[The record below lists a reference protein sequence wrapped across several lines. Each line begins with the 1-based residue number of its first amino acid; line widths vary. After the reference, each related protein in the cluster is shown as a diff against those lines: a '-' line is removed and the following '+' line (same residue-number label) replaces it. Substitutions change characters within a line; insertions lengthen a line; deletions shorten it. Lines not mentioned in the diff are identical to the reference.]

1 MAQKIFVTEAQV
13 MAAQMLVDHERA
25 LGREPDPATR
35 KIAEARRGYSAG
47 SRPGSRDASRPAA
60 VRFWEALDS
69 AEREALSA
77 VASWR
82 TFAAG
87 SRLMTEG
94 ERADQVIVI
103 FGGRTKVSVDE
114 DGTER
119 VLAVRGLGE
128 LVGERAALQAS
139 VRSATVTAL
148 EMVWAL
154 VVPSE
159 DFVGF
164 VRDHPRV
171 LDILHDQFYDRLTEA
186 PMGYGRDEQYR
197 DHLRIAPAHSVAATD
212 RSGGE
217 RAAKRPPHRL
227 EVLNGENCT
236 VFLSDVAGFGA
247 RTRTDSDRM
256 LIRKALLRM
265 TAEALQGLPEVWT
278 LDRGDGLLT
287 VLPPSISTPEVMT
300 RLLKELPAAIERH
313 NRSQHASAR
322 FQLRLAIN
330 VGPVFGDA
338 AGVSGEAIIVASRL
352 LEAPYFKEAVVD
364 SAASLGIVISPFV
377 YETFIRPG
385 PDLSEVASYIQV
397 PVEVR
402 GSSTTAWMKVI
413 SQDLAAQHSHA

>member
-13 MAAQMLVDHERA
+13 MAAQMLVEQDRV

-35 KIAEARRGYSAG
+35 KIAEARPGHVAG
-47 SRPGSRDASRPAA
+47 GHPGSRGASRPAA

-69 AEREALSA
+69 AERDALSA

-87 SRLMTEG
+87 SRLMTQG

-114 DGTER
+114 NGRER

-128 LVGERAALQAS
+128 LVGERAALQVS

-154 VVPSE
+154 VVRSE
-159 DFVGF
+159 DFADF
-164 VRDHPRV
+164 VREHPRV
-171 LDILHDQFYDRLTEA
+171 RDILHDQIYDRLTEE
-186 PMGYGRDEQYR
+186 PTEHGRDEEYR
-197 DHLRIAPAHSVAATD
+197 DHLRTGPGQSVATAGRSVGDRAT
-212 RSGGE
+212 E
-217 RAAKRPPHRL
+217 RPPHRL

-236 VFLSDVAGFGA
+236 VLLSDVAGFGA
-247 RTRTDSDRM
+247 RTRTDSDRI
-256 LIRKALLRM
+256 LIREALFRM
-265 TAEALQGLPEVWT
+265 TTEALQGIPGVRT

-287 VLPPSISTPEVMT
+287 VLPPSVSTPEGMT
-300 RLLKELPAAIERH
+300 RLLKELPAAIEQH

-338 AGVSGEAIIVASRL
+338 ASVSGEAITVASRL
-352 LEAPYFKEAVVD
+352 LEAPYFKEAAVD

-402 GSSTTAWMKVI
+402 GSSTIAWMKLI
-413 SQDLAAQHSHA
+413 SRDLAIQRSHA

>member
-13 MAAQMLVDHERA
+13 LAAQILVDHDRA
-25 LGREPDPATR
+25 LGREPDPATL
-35 KIAEARRGYSAG
+35 KIAEARPGHSSSSHPRNRGAT
-47 SRPGSRDASRPAA
+47 RPAA

-77 VASWR
+77 VASWQ

-87 SRLMTEG
+87 SPLMAEG
-94 ERADQVIVI
+94 ERADQIFVI

-114 DGTER
+114 NGRER
-119 VLAVRGLGE
+119 ILAVRGLGE
-128 LVGERAALQAS
+128 LVGERAAFQAS

-154 VVPSE
+154 VVRRD
-159 DFVGF
+159 DFAAF

-171 LDILHDQFYDRLTEA
+171 LGIIHDQIYERLTEDPA
-186 PMGYGRDEQYR
+186 GYGPDEGHRD
-197 DHLRIAPAHSVAATD
+197 DLRARPAHNVAAAD
-212 RSGGE
+212 RSGGD
-217 RAAKRPPHRL
+217 RATRRPPRRL

-236 VFLSDVAGFGA
+236 VFLSSVAQFDT
-247 RTRTDSDRM
+247 RVRTDSDRI
-256 LIRKALLRM
+256 LIREALRRM
-265 TAEALQGLPEVWT
+265 TAEALQGLPDVWT
-278 LDRGDGLLT
+278 LDRRDGLLT
-287 VLPPSISTPEVMT
+287 VLPPSISTAEGMT

-313 NRSQHASAR
+313 NTSRHASAQ

-338 AGVSGEAIIVASRL
+338 ADVSGEAITVASRL
-352 LEAPYFKEAVVD
+352 LEAPYFNDAVAD
-364 SAASLGIVISPFV
+364 SSADLGIVISPFV

-385 PDLSEVASYIQV
+385 PDLNEVASYIQV

-402 GSSTTAWMKVI
+402 GSSTTAWMRVI
-413 SQDLAAQHSHA
+413 PRDLAVYQS